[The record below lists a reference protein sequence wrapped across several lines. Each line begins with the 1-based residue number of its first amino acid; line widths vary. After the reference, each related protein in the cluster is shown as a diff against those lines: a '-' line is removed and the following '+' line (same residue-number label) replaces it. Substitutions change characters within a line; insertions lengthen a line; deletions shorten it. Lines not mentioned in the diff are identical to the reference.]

1 MKCDSLPGLAQPLW
15 RQPPGVPYR
24 PPSLHLQLFSL
35 LPGTT
40 AAKVWG
46 GEEGGGR
53 RQGGLFGKKT
63 IRNLSDKR
71 LEALDRRWR

>member
-1 MKCDSLPGLAQPLW
+1 MKCDSLPGLTQPLW
-15 RQPPGVPYR
+15 RQPGVPYR
-24 PPSLHLQLFSL
+24 PPSLHLQLFSSL

-53 RQGGLFGKKT
+53 RQGVLFGKNKT
-63 IRNLSDKR
+63 ISNLSDKR
-71 LEALDRRWR
+71 LEALDRR